1 MNIGSV
7 GGGPAGLSFILFL
20 KKLDPA
26 HRRTVIE
33 QNPAGA
39 TYSWGIVFSERV
51 PALLSGGTSYDNYF
65 DP

>member
-7 GGGPAGLSFILFL
+7 GGGPAGLSLILFL

-33 QNPAGA
+33 
-39 TYSWGIVFSERV
+39 
-51 PALLSGGTSYDNYF
+51 
-65 DP
+65 